1 MCCMPNRLQRTSH
14 TADVNWTPLS
24 VVMVAG
30 TPNLD
35 IQLATRA
42 SVQAVAVVEDRGTT
56 STHLVLLSIIV
67 MTWVWSS
74 ELAVRG
80 PTRST

>member
-1 MCCMPNRLQRTSH
+1 MCCMPNLFQRTSH

-35 IQLATRA
+35 IQPATRA
-42 SVQAVAVVEDRGTT
+42 SAQAVAVVEDRGTT
-56 STHLVLLSIIV
+56 STHLVLLSIMV
-67 MTWVWSS
+67 MWPS

-80 PTRST
+80 PTRSTCR